1 LCNFSGTRVTSRDGK
16 PIAVFAGNQGLGVPY
31 FNTPYIDHAEEVM
44 LPASTLGR
52 HFVVT
57 QSLRRPVD
65 YVRVTAM
72 KDHCEVRRDGTLLR
86 ILNAGQSFIFELT
99 DNYPAIYL
107 ETTEPAIV
115 GKFFYGHDDIPGG
128 IGDPAMAT
136 ILPMEQQTNRALFC
150 AHNTL
155 ISKWHYLNIVTE
167 TASVSG
173 MQLDSEP
180 IDDLFEVVASNP
192 EYAYARFQIADTTHI
207 LENTEGGFV
216 AHVYGMGGA
225 EAYSYFLDAAMLTTA
240 LTVNDTSE
248 WLHPDGFYFDLNEPL
263 DLDLHLNYE
272 MTEAHWTYG
281 DGMTEVLT
289 DTEAWHT
296 YFTQGNYPVTC
307 EVFRT
312 DTQGR
317 SVLAGYVSTVIHA
330 GYEGV
335 ESHDD
340 VKECSLYPN
349 PANSNVTIKS
359 QNITTVRLTN
369 CYGQVVMEKA
379 CESAD
384 SLALDLTE
392 LPIGIYMVE
401 IISSSKHSIR
411 QLVISR

>member
-1 LCNFSGTRVTSRDGK
+1 
-16 PIAVFAGNQGLGVPY
+16 LGVPY

-72 KDHCEVRRDGTLLR
+72 KDHCEVRKDGTLLLT
-86 ILNAGQSFIFELT
+86 LNAGQSFIFELT
-99 DNYPAIYL
+99 DDYPAIYL
-107 ETTEPAIV
+107 ETSESAIV
-115 GKFFYGHDDIPGG
+115 GKFFYGHDDIPGAL
-128 IGDPAMAT
+128 GDPAMAT

-173 MQLDSEP
+173 MQLDGEP
-180 IDDLFEVVASNP
+180 IDDLFEVVASKP

-248 WLHPDGFYFDLNEPL
+248 WLHPEGFCFDLNEPL
-263 DLDLHLNYE
+263 DFNLHLNYE
-272 MTEAHWTYG
+272 MTEARWIYG
-281 DGMTEVLT
+281 DGVTEVLT
-289 DTEAWHT
+289 DTETSHS
-296 YFTQGNYPVTC
+296 YSSRGNYPVTC

-312 DTQGR
+312 NAQGQR
-317 SVLAGYVSTVIHA
+317 VLAGYVSTVIHA

-340 VKECSLYPN
+340 AKECSLYPN
-349 PANSNVTIKS
+349 PANSIVTIEG
-359 QNITTVRLTN
+359 QNTTAVRLTN
-369 CYGQVVMEKA
+369 CIGQVVMEKA
-379 CESAD
+379 CESIE
-384 SLALDLTE
+384 SMTLDLTE
-392 LPIGIYMVE
+392 LQTGIYMVE
-401 IISSSKHSIR
+401 IISSSKRSIK